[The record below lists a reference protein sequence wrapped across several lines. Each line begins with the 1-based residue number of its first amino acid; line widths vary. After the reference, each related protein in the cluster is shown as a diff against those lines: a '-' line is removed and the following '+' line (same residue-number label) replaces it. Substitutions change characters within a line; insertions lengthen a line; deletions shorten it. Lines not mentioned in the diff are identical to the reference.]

1 MSNEDTLKALGKLIP
16 DASYGKDAVHIAVIP
31 AIAANRL
38 DPGEHVEYRNGT
50 AHSRRGASMP
60 NTNIGIVDPY
70 LATEVKPGQRF
81 WLFLYPGTITSLRH
95 EWTHPAID
103 QDDDVAAFIHSD
115 SGKKVSQDWM
125 ENFAG
130 QYGFRASRMLSQA
143 EEWIDHGEYFCDGG
157 TFEGE
162 WVPDEFWDH
171 FQKLTGRSVPPTK
184 RESFFTCSC

>member
-1 MSNEDTLKALGKLIP
+1 MSNEDTLKALGKLIT
-16 DASYGKDAVHIAVIP
+16 DQSLGKDAVHIAVIP
-31 AIAANRL
+31 MLAGDNIE
-38 DPGEHVEYRNGT
+38 PGSGVTLSSGVAFPTDNK
-50 AHSRRGASMP
+50 GACV
-60 NTNIGIVDPY
+60 GVADPY
-70 LATEVKPGQRF
+70 LDRCILSGQRF
-81 WLFLYPGTITSLRH
+81 WLFLNPGSITSLRH

-103 QDDDVAAFIHSD
+103 QDDDVAAFIQSD

-162 WVPDEFWDH
+162 YVPDEFWDH
-171 FQKLTGRSVPPTK
+171 FQKLTGRSVPPKK